1 MRKAGVLI
9 LGLLLIAGCTHKAVI
24 SSSDEKINVKSNGRY
39 EYMLTEALRQKYF
52 GEISDAAILFEKCI
66 DIDSK
71 RAVPYFELA
80 QLYSN
85 AGMQDK
91 SLLYATKAARIEPEN
106 YWYQLACGSL
116 FTQYQK
122 KDSALVYFTRALKA
136 DKRAVEVNSILAG
149 IYSEKGETEKAD
161 SLFRIIGSEGELND
175 DMFLMMI
182 SGLIMNDELDEAAK
196 RTRVLIEEK
205 PEEIRYKALLAD
217 IYSENNEPE
226 RSDSIYKEIIEN
238 NPDNI
243 ESQLLYLMNLVYKK
257 QYSGITVFLNNVFE
271 SEVVDRDRKIAVASR
286 IISDTAYVK
295 ENSASLAE
303 SLVLL
308 ENRYSDDEEI
318 LSLRPEMLEIAGEND
333 QAIERYEEIIKKV
346 KAGNYF
352 KEKLILL
359 YADKKEYKKLYEL
372 TSEYSRENNLS
383 ILGKVYYA
391 ISAMELK
398 EYEVADNELKKAM
411 ILAGNNDEFKVQI
424 LSMIGDLKYRMKD
437 YKSSY
442 EFYEEALKIAPED
455 PLILNNYAYF
465 LAEGN
470 SDLKKA
476 LRMSEKVMEKE
487 GNNDTYI
494 DTYAWVLFKLGRY
507 RDAHKAMIKIFEK
520 DEERDAEILE
530 HMGYITRELKRC
542 SEAVIYWENAL
553 KIDSS
558 KTYLK
563 QEIKRCGKE

>member
-424 LSMIGDLKYRMKD
+424 LSMIGDLKYRLKD

-563 QEIKRCGKE
+563 QEINRCGKE

>member
-563 QEIKRCGKE
+563 QEINRCGKE